1 MTLAVQLHL
10 DFAPDPVRAH
20 GLRAAHP
27 RPLVSMGKR
36 AGRPFRS
43 WRTSPEKAWKYP
55 ELEYGTAGSS
65 IAALVLDCDKPRAM
79 ACGLFELPPPNWIV
93 RRPANNHAHVAWTL
107 AEPVHRYPA
116 ARGRPAA
123 ILRRDRR
130 IFRLCHR
137 RGRELCRGAR
147 PQPGMPPQVA
157 LQDDL
162 GRHGAVHPRPACE
175 GHPVQLGAAY
185 RPADRR
191 WPERRFVRG
200 RDALGRS
207 EGKRRSAGAACVDD
221 SQSGL
226 RAPAA
231 DV

>member
-55 ELEYGTAGSS
+55 ELEYGNAGSS

-107 AEPVHRYPA
+107 AEPVHRYPQHESTRCDTSPGSPNISPLPQTRTRAMPGCSPTTRHA
-116 ARGRPAA
+116 APSRPT
-123 ILRRDRR
+123 RR
-130 IFRLCHR
+130 F
-137 RGRELCRGAR
+137 
-147 PQPGMPPQVA
+147 
-157 LQDDL
+157 
-162 GRHGAVHPRPACE
+162 
-175 GHPVQLGAAY
+175 GAA
-185 RPADRR
+185 
-191 WPERRFVRG
+191 WG
-200 RDALGRS
+200 RT
-207 EGKRRSAGAACVDD
+207 
-221 SQSGL
+221 
-226 RAPAA
+226 P
-231 DV
+231 